1 MRLPLLAGLS
11 VLALPLA
18 ASDILVEPGER
29 LAVLDTAHI
38 HALVPHDEAEALR
51 ALVARLDVI
60 YVAMAKDA
68 GYTIRRPLNL
78 LLDDDVDF
86 HNGFSFVTPFP
97 LIDIELAPALAPSG
111 IFVGNGVLER
121 TFTHEL
127 THHMSNDREPNGFR
141 RVMEQ
146 IFGRILPNDLLSDIF
161 AYLTIPAHEFSP
173 NFWHEGCAQW
183 AETVYA
189 PRGSVWGGRGR
200 DSLTHMVWRLDAAE
214 HAIPPVGEWR
224 ASYQAWPYGNRV
236 YLYGIAYLR
245 YLDGAYGGRATVWQ
259 LIEAQEHRWPFI
271 FNGGTQ
277 GPLGKSHAQL
287 LREARTAL
295 QLEQEGSLAIL
306 RSQKVTV
313 TTRLSEHDGVVGA
326 PAWTADGQL
335 FAAFT
340 GIWGRPEYIRLA
352 ADGASSSTGYTAFAM
367 GDARS
372 AQDGT
377 LVYAETPAADYFY
390 EPTRTYLVTPGGS
403 RVKLDPERT
412 LEPDVRRLP
421 SGLNLLPGDRDTLHY
436 QVAAIQLLPA
446 SRQEL
451 TLMEVAVDDGLLW
464 TSAACG
470 KAITLPTQGIAW
482 SPAFRP
488 GHQQLCWVETDAAG
502 SRLVLGGVPLQPG
515 APAGERTVLAQ
526 VRGRIIHPCWSADG
540 AFVYL
545 CADHSGVANA
555 YRVAVDHP
563 GQLVAITNVIGGIVA
578 CVPSP
583 DGRELAVID
592 YDRHGPFLAR
602 LPNDPATWPGSIPQL
617 DLPWPAPPGPPRAGQ
632 RRAALPPLPPAQQ
645 PGAPAGQTRAPGQV
659 SATGQPPGQPPAPG
673 RPAAAGV
680 PAASI
685 VQVEPPAG
693 APARG
698 APPVLPPLPPALAA
712 LGKNEPARPGFS
724 PVLPDDLGD
733 PAAVTVTPYHGLGE
747 MRPLFW
753 TPTTLAVPEGGYGIT
768 GLIADPIFS
777 HELVG
782 GAGAGPFKGSPVG
795 FAGYVYGGQLI
806 EVAALGWQAE
816 RDFNDQIVDS
826 HGTQY
831 DYIEDRRSAEFRLGL
846 GLAGYT
852 RRYQAYV
859 TAGIAEYQPVHT
871 EAKTYQGQTLIN
883 LPPFIGVEQYAEATL
898 AYADNLFFP
907 TSYSPEDGTSF
918 VVDYRHSGYGGIL
931 HGDRVIGAGTY
942 VLSVWPEY
950 GQELVVGGA
959 LGWSRGD
966 RFLQGQFSVGGVFNI
981 NQLPRGYLTTQ
992 AVGDYLVGGTV
1003 AWRTPLFRSFYG
1015 WGSTPFVDRQEVLEL
1030 FFDTAKVST
1039 DRLDGDSS
1047 WYRSVGAE
1055 LHLDFMF
1062 WEAQLDPGIGVARQ
1076 LDGDKKWAAF
1086 FQLAFLW

>member
-1 MRLPLLAGLS
+1 MPTRLPLLAGLS

-29 LAVLDTAHI
+29 LAVLDTPHI
-38 HALVPHDEAEALR
+38 HALVPFAEAEALR
-51 ALVARLDVI
+51 AQVARFEVI
-60 YVAMAKDA
+60 YLAMAKDA
-68 GYTIRRPLNL
+68 GYTITRPLNL
-78 LLDDDVDF
+78 LLDDDVDY

-97 LIDIELAPALAPSG
+97 LIDIELAPALMPSG
-111 IFVGNGVLER
+111 IFVGNGVVER

-146 IFGRILPNDLLSDIF
+146 IFGRILPNDLLSDIV

-189 PRGSVWGGRGR
+189 PKGSVWGGRGR

-224 ASYQAWPYGNRV
+224 ASYQAWPFGNRV

-259 LIEAQEHRWPFI
+259 LIEAQEHRWPFV
-271 FNGGTQ
+271 FNGGTE
-277 GPLGKSHAQL
+277 GPLGKNHAQL

-295 QLEQEGSLAIL
+295 ELEQQDALATL
-306 RSQKVTV
+306 RTQKITV
-313 TTRLSEHDGVVGA
+313 TKRLSEHDGVVGA
-326 PAWTADGQL
+326 PAWTADGTL
-335 FAAFT
+335 FAPFT
-340 GIWGRPEYIRLA
+340 GIWGRPEYIRLG
-352 ADGASSSTGYTAFAM
+352 ADGTSSSSGYTAFAM

-372 AQDGT
+372 ATDGT

-390 EPTRTYLVTPGGS
+390 EPTCIYLVTPRGH
-403 RVKLDPERT
+403 RVGLDTERT
-412 LEPDVRRLP
+412 LEPDVRPLP
-421 SGLNLLPGDRDTLHY
+421 AGLRQLPGGPDRLHY

-451 TLMEVAVDDGLLW
+451 MLMEVAVDDGLLW
-464 TSAACG
+464 ADADCAKPTV
-470 KAITLPTQGIAW
+470 LPTQGRAW

-488 GHQQLCWVETDAAG
+488 GHQQLCWVETDAGG
-502 SRLVLGGVPLQPG
+502 SRLVLAGLPVRPG
-515 APAGERTVLAQ
+515 APASPRSVLAE

-540 AFVYL
+540 AYVYL

-555 YRVAVDHP
+555 YRVMVDHP
-563 GQLVAITNVIGGIVA
+563 GQLVPVTNVIGGVVA

-583 DGRELAVID
+583 DGTELAVVD
-592 YDRHGPFLAR
+592 YDRHGPYLAR
-602 LPNDPATWPGSIPQL
+602 LPNDPATWPASVPQL
-617 DLPWPAPPGPPRAGQ
+617 DLPWPAPPGPPSAGQ
-632 RRAALPPLPPAQQ
+632 SRALPPPPPAAQRAGAAPGLPPEL
-645 PGAPAGQTRAPGQV
+645 
-659 SATGQPPGQPPAPG
+659 PGQPAAASGVPATTTVQVA
-673 RPAAAGV
+673 PAAAAAPLPAAPGV
-680 PAASI
+680 P
-685 VQVEPPAG
+685 PP
-693 APARG
+693 
-698 APPVLPPLPPALAA
+698 PPLPGAVAA
-712 LGKNEPARPGFS
+712 RQRPGQPAKPGFT
-724 PVLPDDLGD
+724 PQLPDDLGD
-733 PAAVTVTPYHGLGE
+733 PAAVTVKPYHGIGE

-753 TPTTLAVPEGGYGIT
+753 SPTTLAVPEGGYGIT

-806 EVAALGWQAE
+806 EIAALGWQAE

-826 HGTQY
+826 HGNEY
-831 DYIEDRRSAEFRLGL
+831 DYVEDRRSAELRLGL

-883 LPPFIGVEQYAEATL
+883 LPPFIGVEQYVEATL

-966 RFLQGQFSVGGVFNI
+966 HYLQGQFSVGGVYNV

-992 AVGDYLVGGTV
+992 AVGSYLAGGTV
-1003 AWRTPLFRSFYG
+1003 AWRTPLWRPFYG

-1030 FFDTAKVST
+1030 FFDDAKVST

-1055 LHLDFMF
+1055 LHIDMMF
-1062 WEAQLDPGIGVARQ
+1062 WEAQLDPGVGVARQ